1 MANKW
6 LVWRKKDLLTPQQV
20 NLGFDVKDNNPEV
33 ESNIQYKE
41 VVIKQPKL
49 IQTTSKPEKN
59 LSPHEEEQAGWSP
72 PKLSKPNMDKNQILE
87 DLPTSRSP
95 SKSIHQMDRQEQEL
109 PSEQNPKDL
118 DHGRS
123 PQDEAELIPEKI
135 KTNIEEQEVQTIKYD
150 MNKVIKKPRLEIPEK
165 PEPKNIPLLS
175 KKKKE
180 TKVVKLKP
188 PEDHDQP
195 KPKRSYRKKK
205 IETSTNNKKINNIS
219 NYFKPKITTTIED
232 NPSKEDNLDVPA
244 LVPTEA
250 GLSTACTND
259 QLLEGRYISV
269 SDYNKSEDIIFGSNP
284 LSNSDSDSISN
295 FQLQQQ
301 QQCNVGTRGP
311 DEPPNLNNM

>member
-1 MANKW
+1 MEEKLSTIESILEELKEEKKRFAEEEKKRIDKINKEWRKKVELKYKKENEKLEKLEKQKQLSQHWGMLRWVTEYIQEHQEDWELEKMEKEREAREELENWNKSRRLEKIAKLKEKWKSNNVPISPDTPINTTIPLPEIPTPPKPTTPTDKW

-59 LSPHEEEQAGWSP
+59 LSPHEEEQAGRSP

-123 PQDEAELIPEKI
+123 PQDEAE
-135 KTNIEEQEVQTIKYD
+135 
-150 MNKVIKKPRLEIPEK
+150 
-165 PEPKNIPLLS
+165 
-175 KKKKE
+175 
-180 TKVVKLKP
+180 
-188 PEDHDQP
+188 
-195 KPKRSYRKKK
+195 
-205 IETSTNNKKINNIS
+205 
-219 NYFKPKITTTIED
+219 
-232 NPSKEDNLDVPA
+232 
-244 LVPTEA
+244 
-250 GLSTACTND
+250 
-259 QLLEGRYISV
+259 
-269 SDYNKSEDIIFGSNP
+269 
-284 LSNSDSDSISN
+284 
-295 FQLQQQ
+295 FQFQFQF
-301 QQCNVGTRGP
+301 
-311 DEPPNLNNM
+311 